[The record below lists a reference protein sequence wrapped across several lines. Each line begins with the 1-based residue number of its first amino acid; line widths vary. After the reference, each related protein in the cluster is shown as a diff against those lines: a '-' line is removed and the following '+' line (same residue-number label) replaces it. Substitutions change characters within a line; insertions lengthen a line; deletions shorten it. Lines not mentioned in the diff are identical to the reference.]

1 MGRKDTGL
9 MLTLFNDD
17 GWSSW
22 KYPKEE
28 RVAMI
33 KTRPEQALDQEW
45 VILMNIAKEMGLNKE
60 EVRSFLQRNKNLPPV
75 SIPKRR
81 AIDR

>member
-1 MGRKDTGL
+1 
-9 MLTLFNDD
+9 
-17 GWSSW
+17 
-22 KYPKEE
+22 
-28 RVAMI
+28 MI